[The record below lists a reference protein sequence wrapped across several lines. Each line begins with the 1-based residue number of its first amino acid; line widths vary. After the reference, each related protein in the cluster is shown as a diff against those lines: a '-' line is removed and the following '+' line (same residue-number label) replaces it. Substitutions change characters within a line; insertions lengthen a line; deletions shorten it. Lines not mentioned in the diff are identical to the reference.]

1 MREKHYFT
9 VVLSFVRNCR
19 TESVRWNF
27 EASSR
32 KEFADEFLKRFGNLH
47 NGENEV
53 KSILRSEKYKTV
65 KSCIKEINRA
75 TRYNVTLIV
84 DAGRIIIK

>member
-1 MREKHYFT
+1 MNEKYYFT

-19 TESVRWNF
+19 TESVRWSF
-27 EASSR
+27 EASSK

-47 NGENEV
+47 NGENAV
-53 KSILRSEKYKTV
+53 KSILRSEEYETV
-65 KSCIKEINRA
+65 KSCIQEINKT